1 MREDILSLMLQ
12 KSAEVFGMSESEL
25 SEKTRFA
32 DLDAKSAQLVQIT
45 TYLEDEFDVEI
56 PFMNFK
62 RQQNIGEAVS
72 YVLALVEE

>member
-1 MREDILSLMLQ
+1 MREEILELMLQ
-12 KSAEVFGMSESEL
+12 KCAEVFGVSMGEL
-25 SEKTRFA
+25 SENTRFV
-32 DLDAKSAQLVQIT
+32 DLNAKSAQLVQIT
-45 TYLEDEFDVEI
+45 TCLEDEFDVEI